1 MWSGNVIEI
10 NDFSV
15 IILTTLHIWLTL
27 HCEAIKI
34 LVFCGARTK
43 NMHCKTINTSHQ
55 IGQRG
60 SYKDFSTTKE

>member
-1 MWSGNVIEI
+1 MRSGNVIEI

-15 IILTTLHIWLTL
+15 MILTTSHIWHTL
-27 HCEAIKI
+27 HCETIKI
-34 LVFCGARTK
+34 VFCGARTK